1 MSPRSQSGYDPVG
14 DPRTGRPP
22 LPDERERMRQS
33 TTDESQDLTAGQ
45 GSSQENYEEGG
56 SKSMIRK
63 LATGSSEA
71 AESLRSA
78 KEAVSS
84 QVSEATAAAMERGQA
99 LATTAGD
106 EMRNYVDQFVAFAR
120 RRPLATAAG
129 AAILGLLIGMFRR
142 GRRD

>member
-1 MSPRSQSGYDPVG
+1 
-14 DPRTGRPP
+14 
-22 LPDERERMRQS
+22 
-33 TTDESQDLTAGQ
+33 
-45 GSSQENYEEGG
+45 
-56 SKSMIRK
+56 MIRK

-99 LATTAGD
+99 LATTAGE

-129 AAILGLLIGMFRR
+129 AAILGLLIGLFRR
-142 GRRD
+142 GRQG